1 VVVLFLLS
9 AALLAGTTSIKSN
22 GIARTDDLRHDHRRR
37 LTTDQTKNNEEF
49 LQETRDTHIPLFE
62 LSDITV
68 IGPSSFPK
76 PNALAAKG
84 SPSSTDEIVNYLSP
98 AFGTH
103 RPNEDAVFLFA
114 AEYAL
119 PIYVLFLST
128 LRETGYTGDV
138 VIAISKL
145 DYNDRYIKDYLESDP
160 HIIIYV
166 SEFTCFNAEMET
178 VASMKGGI
186 RVCKCHNLYGRRK
199 QGEEAVTPL
208 EDPRQARTVPT
219 TRYELYWIWI
229 VHYSKHSWIMMI
241 DARDTVFQKNPF
253 DFVPREPD
261 ETRKDGLLILFG
273 VFSSFSAS
281 VHHQLCVK
289 SMISST
295 LS

>member
-1 VVVLFLLS
+1 
-9 AALLAGTTSIKSN
+9 
-22 GIARTDDLRHDHRRR
+22 
-37 LTTDQTKNNEEF
+37 
-49 LQETRDTHIPLFE
+49 
-62 LSDITV
+62 
-68 IGPSSFPK
+68 
-76 PNALAAKG
+76 
-84 SPSSTDEIVNYLSP
+84 LSP

-229 VHYSKHSWIMMI
+229 LHYSKHSWILMI

-273 VFSSFSAS
+273 VSSVLFDRIVCILIFFCGACPATVMCLTSI
-281 VHHQLCVK
+281 V
-289 SMISST
+289 
-295 LS
+295 